1 MSERLNPEQQE
12 HVDNLKWWVQR
23 KRDAELS
30 VEVTEN
36 NIAYL
41 SHLVTRF
48 FIEVDDGD

>member
-12 HVDNLKWWVQR
+12 RVDELKFYIQH
-23 KRDAELS
+23 KRDLELAI
-30 VEVTEN
+30 EVTEN